1 MNNLI
6 YSILKAKNEARNN
19 GRKGPFSYTI
29 GMESYGEF
37 LRAIEGYS
45 SLVAQR
51 PSYLEQVGQGV
62 FYAGKVHDVS
72 IFVVETQASQEL
84 KESLIL
90 EQYERQLKQ
99 ETE

>member
-1 MNNLI
+1 MNNMI

-29 GMESYGEF
+29 RMESYGEF

-45 SLVAQR
+45 SLVVQR
-51 PSYLEQVGQGV
+51 PPDLEQVGEDV
-62 FYAGKVHDVS
+62 FYAGRVHDVS
-72 IFVVETQASQEL
+72 IYAVMSQEL

-90 EQYERQLKQ
+90 EQYERQLRQ
-99 ETE
+99 